1 MIKEERMSDFGFD
14 GAVGEAS
21 RSRYRF
27 HVHRR
32 YSKLSLVRKKG
43 RHFGRSIDAC
53 LPYLSLRRNCPVL
66 LA

>member
-14 GAVGEAS
+14 GRWVKHLDHDIV
-21 RSRYRF
+21 F

-43 RHFGRSIDAC
+43 RHFGRSVDAC
-53 LPYLSLRRNCPVL
+53 LPYLNLRRNCPVL